1 MLLLLKKN
9 GSGSFKPLI
18 LHLYPKLFTLNL
30 NYLVLPWIIES
41 LSFCVILI
49 VSIFIQIPLNN
60 VLMLYLNLQPEFLFL
75 SLKSDFYR
83 LNVFLAVINI
93 IKMSFW
99 LYIYNLIWVDKWN
112 QILKTKCYFIM
123 QIRDVILF
131 FVISTN

>member
-1 MLLLLKKN
+1 MQCGPLQNEMLKIKAYCYYYKKN
-9 GSGSFKPLI
+9 DPGSFKPLI

-99 LYIYNLIWVDKWN
+99 LYIYNLIWVDK
-112 QILKTKCYFIM
+112 
-123 QIRDVILF
+123 
-131 FVISTN
+131 